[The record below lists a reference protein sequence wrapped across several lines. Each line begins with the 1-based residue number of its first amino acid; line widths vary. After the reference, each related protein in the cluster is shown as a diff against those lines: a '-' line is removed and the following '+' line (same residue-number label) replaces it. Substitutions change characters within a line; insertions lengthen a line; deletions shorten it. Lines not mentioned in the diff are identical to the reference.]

1 MGESLKKH
9 CSIVLLIVG
18 KKKKKTSG
26 GVFNLAFPHRNYID
40 FTFRPIAQD
49 SRAIVDPR

>member
-18 KKKKKTSG
+18 KKKKLR